1 MNKHMNKVWQTR
13 MTALMLGGMLAGCA
27 GTGTVSGT
35 GTAISSAGSAPLY
48 RCEHGMA
55 FTVKFADNTAL
66 LNGARKPSGSSGSPS
81 AGDQDL
87 LLRDAGGQGAQQAFY
102 SNPRMRA
109 EFGLGA
115 SGREAI
121 LRYPLLPLVV
131 RCLRD

>member
-1 MNKHMNKVWQTR
+1 MNTLWLPRVATLLLCGVL
-13 MTALMLGGMLAGCA
+13 ASCAAPGIGMGPGSVPGA
-27 GTGTVSGT
+27 
-35 GTAISSAGSAPLY
+35 AIGSASRDPVY
-48 RCEHGMA
+48 RCEHGIV
-55 FTVKFADNTAL
+55 FTAKFADNTAFL
-66 LNGARKPSGSSGSPS
+66 SGVRAPSSQSSVR
-81 AGDQDL
+81 DQDL
-87 LLRDAGGQGAQQAFY
+87 LLRDAGGQGSQTFY